1 MINIKKI
8 NYLKHKIHVDMDLLS
23 FEPLAQNA
31 IMLEADKKTIGPE
44 QKCPFI
50 GTLNTEGYKN
60 ICKQS
65 NILA

>member
-1 MINIKKI
+1 
-8 NYLKHKIHVDMDLLS
+8 MDLLS